1 MTGFDGVLRE
11 RLEGMREG
19 GSERYLPES
28 RGDLID
34 LCSNDYLGLAK
45 FPALRMRIAAAAAAE
60 EERVGSTGSRL
71 LTGNSELAEGT
82 ERELAAHFRG
92 ESALVFSSGYAANIG
107 LISAVV
113 GREDLVLFDEL
124 IHASLRDGIR
134 LSGAK
139 GWKFRHNDISDLSD
153 KLARAPRRGRVWVVV
168 ESVYSMDGDRCPLRE
183 VVVLCERWGADCIVD
198 EAHTTGILGKNGSGM
213 VVDEGLEERIVA
225 RVHTF
230 GKGVG
235 VHGACVVGSSVLRR
249 WLINRA
255 RSFIYSTAPADT
267 FFIAIRE
274 AVRMGGSEEGDSR
287 RRALWERIS
296 VMEAVLGAA
305 GLAWRGESPIVP
317 IVMPGV
323 AVVRAM
329 ATAAREAGYRVL
341 PILAPTV
348 PEGLERIRVCLH
360 AGDDPAVYKSLVQVF
375 EKRGWRAESRG
386 GE

>member
-11 RLEGMREG
+11 RLEAMREG
-19 GSERYLPES
+19 GLERHLPEF

-45 FPALRMRIAAAAAAE
+45 SPELRMRIAAAVAAE

-71 LTGNSELAEGT
+71 LTGNSELAEET
-82 ERELAAHFRG
+82 ERELATHFQG
-92 ESALVFSSGYAANIG
+92 EAALVFSSGYAANVG

-113 GREDLVLFDEL
+113 GREDVVLFDEL

-134 LSGAK
+134 LSGVK
-139 GWKFRHNDISDLSD
+139 GWKFRHNNLSDLSD

-183 VVVLCERWGADCIVD
+183 VVALCERWGADCIVD
-198 EAHTTGILGKNGSGM
+198 EAHSTGIFGKNGSGM
-213 VVDEGLEERIVA
+213 VVDEGLEDRVVA

-255 RSFIYSTAPADT
+255 RSFVYSTAPADT

-274 AVRMGGSEEGDSR
+274 AVRAGGGEEGDAR
-287 RRALWERIS
+287 RRALWDRIS

-329 ATAAREAGYRVL
+329 ATAAREAGYQVL

-348 PEGLERIRVCLH
+348 PSGLERIRVCLH
-360 AGDDPAVYKSLVQVF
+360 AGDDPAVYKSLIQVF
-375 EKRGWRAESRG
+375 EEQGWRAGLGG